1 MSSNIIKLLLVLCIL
16 LLMVLFI
23 EWELAEPA
31 ENLNSETPVTEE
43 ESQAERQKLPVIKLS
58 KQSIETYSH
67 MVDSPLFI
75 EGRKPVVGAIEET
88 ESEDFGKI
96 EDLFLV
102 GIYSV
107 EERMVAL
114 FNKKG
119 TDGKYL
125 KKAKGDDVSG
135 WMLEEINAD
144 NVILEQDGKKQTLM
158 LRAPKPK
165 QSHKAKPVKRK
176 AKPVTRKVKPPAT
189 RKK

>member
-1 MSSNIIKLLLVLCIL
+1 MNSNIIKLLLVLCIL
-16 LLMVLFI
+16 LLIILFI

-31 ENLNSETPVTEE
+31 ENLNSEASVTEE
-43 ESQAERQKLPVIKLS
+43 ESQAERQKLPEIKLS

-88 ESEDFGKI
+88 ESQDFGKI

-107 EERMVAL
+107 EERMTAL

-144 NVILEQDGKKQTLM
+144 NVILEQGGKRQTLM

-165 QSHKAKPVKRK
+165 QPRKAKPVKRK
-176 AKPVTRKVKPPAT
+176 ATPVTRKVKPAT